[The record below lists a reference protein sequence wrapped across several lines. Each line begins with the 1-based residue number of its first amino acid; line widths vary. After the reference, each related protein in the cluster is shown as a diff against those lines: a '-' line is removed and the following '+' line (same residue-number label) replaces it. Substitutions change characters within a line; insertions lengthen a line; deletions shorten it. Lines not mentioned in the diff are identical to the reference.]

1 MYLLNPCLTWTR
13 LCGNQNCPAGPPA
26 SLLLALSSS
35 EPLLANFKE
44 ITSKAFGRHRTA
56 QAEVVAS
63 SFGRANEV
71 LDSWEVLFYFP
82 VVHSMHSKMRTAF
95 LGSMQAAIHPS
106 LELCGER
113 RKCW

>member
-44 ITSKAFGRHRTA
+44 FTSKAFGRHRTA

-63 SFGRANEV
+63 SFAE
-71 LDSWEVLFYFP
+71 LMKSWILGKSCFIFLLFIQC
-82 VVHSMHSKMRTAF
+82 TA
-95 LGSMQAAIHPS
+95 
-106 LELCGER
+106 
-113 RKCW
+113 K